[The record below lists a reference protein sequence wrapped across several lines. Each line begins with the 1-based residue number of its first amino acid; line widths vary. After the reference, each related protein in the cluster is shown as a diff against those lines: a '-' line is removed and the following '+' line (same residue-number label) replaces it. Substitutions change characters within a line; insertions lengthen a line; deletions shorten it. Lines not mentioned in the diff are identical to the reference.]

1 MTTEISRSFPCPAD
15 VDTVFTAISSAGWAE
30 RKARELRDGSLV
42 VQRELRP
49 DGGVLLAVSR
59 QLPDGVPGYLERFL
73 PKDGR
78 VVHTDDWGPAQPDG
92 TRQGTWRADI
102 PGAPAK
108 LGGTMRFEPAAAGSI
123 YAIDG
128 TVRVSVPLIGGKAE
142 KFLAELVGKLMTKEF
157 EVLRGMVTG

>member
-1 MTTEISRSFPCPAD
+1 MTTEIARSFPCPAD
-15 VDTVFTAISSAGWAE
+15 VETAFAAISSAGWAE
-30 RKARELRDGSLV
+30 RKAEVLHDGSLV
-42 VQRELRP
+42 VRREERP

-59 QLPDGVPGYLERFL
+59 ELPDGVPGYLERFL

-78 VVHTDDWGPAQPDG
+78 VVQTDDWGPAQPDG

-108 LGGTMRFEPAAAGSI
+108 LGGAMRFEPSATGST
-123 YAIDG
+123 YVIDG

-142 KFLAELVGKLMTKEF
+142 KFLAELIGKLMDKEA
-157 EVLRGMVTG
+157 EVLRGMVSR

>member
-78 VVHTDDWGPAQPDG
+78 VVQTDDWGPARPDG

-102 PGAPAK
+102 AGAPAQV
-108 LGGTMRFEPAAAGSI
+108 GGAMRFEPSATGST
-123 YAIDG
+123 YVIDG
-128 TVRVSVPLIGGKAE
+128 TVRVSVPLVGGKAE
-142 KFLAELVGKLMTKEF
+142 RFLAELIGKLMDKEA
-157 EVLRGMVTG
+157 EVLRGMVSR